1 MVYNVNKVLV
11 YKHYPKRYFCCHFL
25 TRLEAKYVLGPNS
38 KHVYYMFNLLNV
50 FKS

>member
-25 TRLEAKYVLGPNS
+25 TRLEAKYVLI
-38 KHVYYMFNLLNV
+38 LNTCITCLT
-50 FKS
+50 S